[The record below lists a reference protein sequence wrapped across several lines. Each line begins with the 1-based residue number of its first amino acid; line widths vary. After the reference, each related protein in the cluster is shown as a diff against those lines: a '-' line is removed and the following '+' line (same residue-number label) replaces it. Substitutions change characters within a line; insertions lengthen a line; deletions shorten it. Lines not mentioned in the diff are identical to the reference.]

1 MAARN
6 RFRVGALSASAVS
19 PALARLIAELS
30 GARELARR
38 TDSLIVTDPA
48 AGAGD
53 LLAAVAHVLGP
64 DCTPMFTGA
73 EADPVLARLVRRRL
87 TVTTSLS
94 PTWTSASGR
103 NSGRVG
109 GPQHRRHAD
118 SLPAR

>member
-48 AGAGD
+48 
-53 LLAAVAHVLGP
+53 
-64 DCTPMFTGA
+64 
-73 EADPVLARLVRRRL
+73 
-87 TVTTSLS
+87 
-94 PTWTSASGR
+94 SGR
-103 NSGRVG
+103 R
-109 GPQHRRHAD
+109 
-118 SLPAR
+118 